1 MSLMSSPQSP
11 EMLTVMVRDWV
22 SVISGNL
29 VMDEMQSRSTLRFY
43 LTPVSIVTTKKTLT
57 ANANENMWKEE
68 K

>member
-1 MSLMSSPQSP
+1 MSSPQSP

>member
-1 MSLMSSPQSP
+1 VSLMSSPQSP
-11 EMLTVMVRDWV
+11 EMLTVMVHDWV

>member
-1 MSLMSSPQSP
+1 
-11 EMLTVMVRDWV
+11 MLTVMVRDWV